1 VGLYQ
6 PLIILNFFLIFIF
19 LLILHL
25 HRLPDHR
32 PHGQVR
38 LSIQQT
44 DSPNVT
50 STQSSLS
57 SQPYAHRHNRMK
69 MRKPVQVQVED
80 KEEDEEQEKDN
91 EAFAC
96 YVGGTLSSVE
106 RCSFE

>member
-1 VGLYQ
+1 MGVCQ
-6 PLIILNFFLIFIF
+6 PLIILIFFLIFIF

-44 DSPNVT
+44 DWPNVT

-57 SQPYAHRHNRMK
+57 SQPYAHPHNRMK
-69 MRKPVQVQVED
+69 MRKPVQVHDEN

-91 EAFAC
+91 EAFARHMGHLIISRK
-96 YVGGTLSSVE
+96 VFV
-106 RCSFE
+106 